1 MIQALKNLFAQYPLD
16 FYSHFFLLLPVLIA
30 IYRRE
35 YLTIIISIVVLY
47 FAIRFIEESVF
58 LYYAVKG
65 KHMHSLN
72 NGVLAVDIL
81 IVGELYYLTFK
92 NNPIVKKITVFATAA
107 AFLITL
113 CNYMLNGPIS
123 VSNTIMRLLCILL
136 AFAYFNKILSENR
149 IRKIWLNT
157 LFWVSSGFMI
167 YCMGTFMRSL
177 FSDYLLDPI
186 KTPNETYDTFLAMDQ
201 VLNIIKCILA
211 AVGMWVSKSDRDNY
225 ISQNNV

>member
-1 MIQALKNLFAQYPLD
+1 
-16 FYSHFFLLLPVLIA
+16 
-30 IYRRE
+30 
-35 YLTIIISIVVLY
+35 
-47 FAIRFIEESVF
+47 
-58 LYYAVKG
+58 
-65 KHMHSLN
+65 MHSLN